1 MVKLLNL
8 ELYPFISMIE
18 LLKINFIRKRFK
30 MRFKTNLTSSATQ
43 ILTQKLSVN
52 T

>member
-1 MVKLLNL
+1 
-8 ELYPFISMIE
+8 
-18 LLKINFIRKRFK
+18 